1 MTSPRMTSD
10 DITNDIRWH
19 HQEWN
24 QMTSPTKN
32 DTRWHHQLS
41 DIRWHHQPRMTSM
54 TSPTK
59 NDIRWHQ
66 MTSDDIRRNT
76 NVWLIVAKQYIYIDT
91 YRIFS
96 SAIHN
101 NALGLEYWYIVCQIT
116 YRTIAL
122 LSSISSGHGLCM
134 CKYLWKVVLFQML
147 QLRAQFGVH
156 FGFPGNVDG
165 PAVTKKRVIC
175 HTCSQEMPYKNTS
188 NLYIIL
194 Q

>member
-1 MTSPRMTSD
+1 
-10 DITNDIRWH
+10 
-19 HQEWN
+19 
-24 QMTSPTKN
+24 MTSPTKN
-32 DTRWHHQLS
+32 

-66 MTSDDIRRNT
+66 KKYKC
-76 NVWLIVAKQYIYIDT
+76 VADSGETIYIYIDT

-101 NALGLEYWYIVCQIT
+101 NALGSEYWYIACQIT

-134 CKYLWKVVLFQML
+134 CKYSWKVVLFQML

-188 NLYIIL
+188 NLHIIL